1 MLIPALTDLSGD
13 ARFFEGNI
21 VDSVSLLQTW
31 TGVKRKA
38 RSDTSHFEL
47 TPYVVQPSD

>member
-21 VDSVSLLQTW
+21 VDSVSYGFWLSTMHKSANL
-31 TGVKRKA
+31 GGDLV
-38 RSDTSHFEL
+38 
-47 TPYVVQPSD
+47 PP